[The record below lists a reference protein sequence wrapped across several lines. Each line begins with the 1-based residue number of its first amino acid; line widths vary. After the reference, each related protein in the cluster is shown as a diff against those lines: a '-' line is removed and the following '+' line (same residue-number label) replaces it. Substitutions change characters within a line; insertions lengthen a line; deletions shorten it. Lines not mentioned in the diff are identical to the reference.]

1 VSGAPHPWLAG
12 LLLRKNDDGTLKFTT
27 EQVEDFFGAIF
38 LIRGFAAGELEP
50 SVENAVLAL
59 ATRAALDPNDTPEA
73 RGQKLNT
80 YFEAHPIPPELSVD
94 FTQLLQ
100 EEIVQDGTAEEARAF
115 LELIDAAPT
124 KFENRERKAGTH
136 PGGALGFFMAK
147 KDLKK

>member
-1 VSGAPHPWLAG
+1 MNAAPHPWLTG
-12 LLLRKNDDGTLKFTT
+12 LLLRENDDGSLKFTT
-27 EQVEDFFGAIF
+27 AQVEDFFGAIF

-59 ATRAALDPNDTPEA
+59 ATRADLDPNDTPQE

-100 EEIVQDGTAEEARAF
+100 EEIAQDGTAEEARAF
-115 LELIDAAPT
+115 LELIDAAPA
-124 KFENRERKAGTH
+124 KFEKRERKEGTH

-147 KDLKK
+147 KDLGE